1 MLQRVKIEGF
11 KSLYSAEIELGTAN
25 VFIGANG
32 SGKSNILEA
41 VGVLGAAAFRSV
53 EPEALRYRG
62 VRPGLPALYKSSFER
77 VSREAGA
84 TKPRIRRNIV
94 FECTSDGAL
103 YRIGLD
109 NPIASGLRPWNVLSE
124 TLEEGGKAFL
134 TRSPRGCNVRASRPP
149 QKLTPPKV
157 ETAVRV
163 ALQQL
168 PETAE
173 ARRLVESLAG
183 FCIFSPTT
191 PVLRGLSDDVARI
204 PLGLSGSGLAAAV
217 KELLKA
223 GEGQLGPFDLDEVWD
238 LIEWADDVAAVS
250 PQQASVSPAVS
261 VGPSVLRFRDRFMK
275 KGRNTLSAFDASE
288 GALYVLFLLTLVAHE
303 QAPRLF
309 AVDNFDHALHPRLA
323 TRLTRM
329 VVDQLLED
337 GSRQMLLTTH
347 NPLLLDGL
355 DLSDDRVR
363 LFAVERSASGDT
375 RVHRIRLT
383 PELAAEG
390 EKGLSLS
397 RLWVM
402 GRLGAVPRGL

>member
-1 MLQRVKIEGF
+1 MLHRVKIEGF
-11 KSLYSAEIELGTAN
+11 KSLSSAEVELGTAN

-41 VGVLGAAAFRSV
+41 IGVVGAAAFRSV

-62 VRPGLPALYKSSFER
+62 VRPGLPALYKSSFEK
-77 VSREAGA
+77 VSKEGA
-84 TKPRIRRNIV
+84 ETKRRIRRNIV
-94 FECTSDGAL
+94 FECTSGGAL

-109 NPIASGLRPWNVLSE
+109 NPIATGVRPWNVLSE
-124 TLEEGGKAFL
+124 TLEEGGRAFL
-134 TRSPRGCNVRASRPP
+134 TRSPRGCNVRASKPP
-149 QKLTPPKV
+149 QKLSPPQI

-168 PETAE
+168 PESAE
-173 ARRLVESLAG
+173 ARSLVEALAG

-204 PLGLSGSGLAAAV
+204 PLGLSGSGLAVAV
-217 KELLKA
+217 KELMKA
-223 GEGQLGPFDLDEVWD
+223 GERQLGPFGLDEVWD
-238 LIEWADDVAAVS
+238 LIEWADDVVAVP

-261 VGPSVLRFRDRFMK
+261 VGQSVLRFRDRFMK
-275 KGRNTLSAFDASE
+275 RGRNTLSALDASE

-337 GSRQMLLTTH
+337 GTRQMLLTTH

-355 DLSDDRVR
+355 DLTDDRVR
-363 LFAVERSASGDT
+363 LFAVERNRFGATEVRRVTLT
-375 RVHRIRLT
+375 R
-383 PELAAEG
+383 ELAAEG